1 METQVNHT
9 QDDLVADDV
18 LQIGGCNLRSRLL
31 VGTSRFPS
39 PQVLQECLLESGTQM
54 VTVAVRRVNLGDPAG
69 NAFVDMLRQGSYHLL
84 PNTAGCYT
92 AREAILTA
100 ELAREALETNLVKLE
115 VIGDDETLYPDVEQL
130 LNAAR
135 TLVVDGFIVLAYAND
150 DPVTC
155 RKLADIGCAAVMP
168 LAAPIGSG
176 AGILNQYTL
185 RLIREH
191 VPDCPLIVDAGIG
204 TASDAAVAM
213 ELGYDG
219 VLVNTAIAEAQHPVS
234 MARGM
239 RLAVEAGRHAWMAGR
254 IPTRDMAKAS
264 TPFEGK
270 IRAGQ

>member
-1 METQVNHT
+1 METQLNHT

-18 LQIGGCNLRSRLL
+18 LQIGGYNLRSRLL

-39 PQVLQECLLESGTQM
+39 PHVLQECLLESGTQM

-69 NAFVDMLRQGSYHLL
+69 NAFVDMLRQGAYHLL

-115 VIGDDETLYPDVEQL
+115 VIGDDETLYPDAEQL

-135 TLVVDGFIVLAYAND
+135 TLVVDGFTVLAYAND

-176 AGILNQYTL
+176 AGILNRYTL